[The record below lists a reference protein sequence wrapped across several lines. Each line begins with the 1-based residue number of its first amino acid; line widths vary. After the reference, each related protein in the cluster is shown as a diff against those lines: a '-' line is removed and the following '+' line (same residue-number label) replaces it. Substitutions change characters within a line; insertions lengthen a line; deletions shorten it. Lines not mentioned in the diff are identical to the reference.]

1 MRTVYSVE
9 ISGMTVCVC
18 ATKALAEKYVQCMLE
33 EYNEALGEYEFS
45 EHEFYIGEIPFDEK

>member
-1 MRTVYSVE
+1 MKTVYSVE
-9 ISGMTVCVC
+9 ISGMTVRVC

-33 EYNEALGEYEFS
+33 EIDEGLNEPMYQ